1 MLIIAIFNYSESFIY
16 LRDNSLEK
24 QRVFKSWRQGSNNT
38 ELNKI
43 LEMGRKKQNNNL
55 PSFDELIVPTVKA
68 LIKLGGSGSIEE
80 INSQVYEIA
89 ELSDEILQI
98 PHGEEGTL
106 NEVDYRLAWSRT
118 YLKKFGLLE
127 NSSRGIWALINSD
140 VDVTTLNHVD
150 IVRKVRELERPAQ
163 LKTKSTETKA
173 EKVEDITD
181 EVNETEGWKEKLL
194 NVLYNITPA
203 AFERLSQ
210 RLLRESGFS
219 QVEVTGKV
227 GDGGID
233 GKGIVRVS
241 GLLSFHVIFQC
252 KRYKGSVS
260 PSQIRDFR
268 GAMQGRADKGLVI
281 TTGTF
286 TREAIK
292 EATRD
297 GAPPIDLID
306 GELLCDKLKELRLG
320 VETKLTES
328 VDIKNEWFEK
338 L

>member
-1 MLIIAIFNYSESFIY
+1 MA
-16 LRDNSLEK
+16 
-24 QRVFKSWRQGSNNT
+24 
-38 ELNKI
+38 
-43 LEMGRKKQNNNL
+43 RKKANNGL
-55 PSFDELIVPTVKA
+55 PTFDELLVPTVKA
-68 LIKLGGSGSIEE
+68 LQELDGSGSIEE
-80 INSQVYEIA
+80 INSKVYLIA
-89 ELSDEILQI
+89 EISDDILQV
-98 PHGEEGTL
+98 PHGEDGTVS
-106 NEVDYRLAWSRT
+106 EVDYRLAWSRT

-127 NSSRGIWALINSD
+127 NSSRGIWALSKSDITINEFD
-140 VDVTTLNHVD
+140 PIE
-150 IVRKVRELERPAQ
+150 IVKAVREQSKLASS
-163 LKTKSTETKA
+163 KTKTTSTEQQIENEITK
-173 EKVEDITD
+173 
-181 EVNETEGWKEKLL
+181 EVDNLEGWKEQLL
-194 NVLYNITPA
+194 EVLYNITPA

-210 RLLRESGFS
+210 RLLRESGFF
-219 QVEVTGKV
+219 QVEVTVKV

-252 KRYKGSVS
+252 KRYKGSVT

-286 TREAIK
+286 TREAVK

-306 GELLCDKLKELRLG
+306 GEMLCDKLKELKLG
-320 VETKLTES
+320 VETKLIES
-328 VDIKNEWFEK
+328 VDIKNEWFNS

>member
-1 MLIIAIFNYSESFIY
+1 MA
-16 LRDNSLEK
+16 
-24 QRVFKSWRQGSNNT
+24 
-38 ELNKI
+38 
-43 LEMGRKKQNNNL
+43 RKKQNTNF

-68 LIKLGGSGSIEE
+68 LIELGGSGTIEE
-80 INSQVYEIA
+80 INSKVYEIA
-89 ELSDEILQI
+89 ELSDEILQV
-98 PHGEEGTL
+98 PHGEDGTTI
-106 NEVDYRLAWSRT
+106 EIDYRLAWSRT

-127 NSSRGIWALINSD
+127 NSSRGIWALSKSD
-140 VDVTTLNHVD
+140 IDVSKLD
-150 IVRKVRELERPAQ
+150 YIEIVRTVREQIKPTQQKE
-163 LKTKSTETKA
+163 KTQKETENEA
-173 EKVEDITD
+173 EQEITN
-181 EVNETEGWKEKLL
+181 EVNSAEGWKEKLL
-194 NVLYNITPA
+194 NILYGISPA
-203 AFERLSQ
+203 AFERLAQ
-210 RLLRESGFS
+210 RLLRESGFF

-281 TTGTF
+281 TTGSF

-306 GELLCDKLKELRLG
+306 GDLLCDKLKELKLG
-320 VETKLTES
+320 VDTKIIES
-328 VDIKNEWFEK
+328 VEIKNDWFK
-338 L
+338 NL

>member
-1 MLIIAIFNYSESFIY
+1 MA
-16 LRDNSLEK
+16 
-24 QRVFKSWRQGSNNT
+24 
-38 ELNKI
+38 
-43 LEMGRKKQNNNL
+43 RKKQNSNF
-55 PSFDELIVPTVKA
+55 PTFDALFIPTVKA
-68 LIKLGGSGSIEE
+68 LIELGGSGSVDE
-80 INSQVYEIA
+80 INTKVYEIA
-89 ELSDEILQI
+89 KLTDEVLQI
-98 PHGEEGTL
+98 SHGEEGTTR
-106 NEVDYRLAWSRT
+106 EVDYRLAWSRT

-127 NSSRGIWALINSD
+127 NSSRGIWALSKANIDTSKLD
-140 VDVTTLNHVD
+140 QVE
-150 IVRKVRELERPAQ
+150 IVRTVREQDKPLQP
-163 LKTKSTETKA
+163 KTKSNNPA
-173 EKVEDITD
+173 VEKIE
-181 EVNETEGWKEKLL
+181 EVNEEIDNAEEWKEKLL
-194 NVLYNITPA
+194 DVLYNISPA
-203 AFERLSQ
+203 AFERLAQ
-210 RLLRESGFS
+210 RLLRESGFF

-252 KRYKGSVS
+252 KRYKGSVT

-306 GELLCDKLKELRLG
+306 GELLCDKLKELKLG
-320 VETKLTES
+320 VDTKLTET
-328 VDIKNEWFEK
+328 VDIRNDWFNN

>member
-1 MLIIAIFNYSESFIY
+1 M
-16 LRDNSLEK
+16 
-24 QRVFKSWRQGSNNT
+24 
-38 ELNKI
+38 
-43 LEMGRKKQNNNL
+43 
-55 PSFDELIVPTVKA
+55 PSYDELIIPTVDA
-68 LIKLGGSGSIEE
+68 LIKLGGSGTVEE
-80 INSQVYEIA
+80 INNKVYEITGLP
-89 ELSDEILQI
+89 EDILQM
-98 PHGEEGTL
+98 PHGEDGTI
-106 NEVDYRLAWSRT
+106 NEVEYRLAWSRT

-127 NSSRGIWALINSD
+127 NSARGVWALAKSNIDTSKLDYVEIVKTVKSQIKNSQPKNQKSNAAID
-140 VDVTTLNHVD
+140 EIENEIGEEVDN
-150 IVRKVRELERPAQ
+150 
-163 LKTKSTETKA
+163 S
-173 EKVEDITD
+173 EK
-181 EVNETEGWKEKLL
+181 WKEHLL
-194 NVLYNITPA
+194 NILYNITPA
-203 AFERLSQ
+203 AFERLAQ
-210 RLLRESGFS
+210 RLLRESGFF

-252 KRYKGSVS
+252 KRYKGSVT

-306 GELLCDKLKELRLG
+306 GELLCDKLKELKLG
-320 VETKLTES
+320 VETKLTETVS
-328 VDIKNEWFEK
+328 LRNEWFDN

>member
-1 MLIIAIFNYSESFIY
+1 
-16 LRDNSLEK
+16 
-24 QRVFKSWRQGSNNT
+24 
-38 ELNKI
+38 
-43 LEMGRKKQNNNL
+43 MGRKKQNSNL
-55 PSFDELIVPTVKA
+55 PSFDELIIPTVKA
-68 LIKLGGSGSIEE
+68 LIQLGGSGTVEE
-80 INSQVYEIA
+80 INSKVYEITK
-89 ELSDEILQI
+89 LPDDILQI
-98 PHGEEGTL
+98 PHGEEGTT

-127 NSSRGIWALINSD
+127 NSSRGIWALSKADID
-140 VDVTTLNHVD
+140 VDKLDHIEIARV
-150 IVRKVRELERPAQ
+150 VREKNRLIEPKP
-163 LKTKSTETKA
+163 KTTTEEIEHEVA
-173 EKVEDITD
+173 E
-181 EVNETEGWKEKLL
+181 EVDNTEEWKEKLL
-194 NVLYNITPA
+194 NILYNITPA
-203 AFERLSQ
+203 AFERLAQ
-210 RLLRESGFS
+210 RLLRESGFF
-219 QVEVTGKV
+219 QVEVTGKA

-252 KRYKGSVS
+252 KRYKGSVT

-306 GELLCDKLKELRLG
+306 GELLCDKMKELKLG
-320 VETKLTES
+320 VDTKLTET
-328 VDIKNEWFEK
+328 VDIKSDWFTN

>member
-1 MLIIAIFNYSESFIY
+1 MA
-16 LRDNSLEK
+16 
-24 QRVFKSWRQGSNNT
+24 
-38 ELNKI
+38 
-43 LEMGRKKQNNNL
+43 RKKTNNDV
-55 PSFDELIVPTVKA
+55 PTFDELLAPTIKA
-68 LIKLGGSGSIEE
+68 LQELGGSGSIEE
-80 INSQVYEIA
+80 INSKVYVIA
-89 ELSDEILQI
+89 EISDETLQA
-98 PHGEEGTL
+98 PHGEEGTVS
-106 NEVDYRLAWSRT
+106 EVDYRLAWSRT

-127 NSSRGIWALINSD
+127 NSSRGIWALSKSDITINELD
-140 VDVTTLNHVD
+140 PIE
-150 IVRKVRELERPAQ
+150 IVKAVREQSKSVPS
-163 LKTKSTETKA
+163 KTKITSTAQQIENEITK
-173 EKVEDITD
+173 
-181 EVNETEGWKEKLL
+181 EVDNLEGWKEQLL
-194 NVLYNITPA
+194 DVLYNITPA

-210 RLLRESGFS
+210 RLLRESGFF
-219 QVEVTGKV
+219 QVEVTGKS

-252 KRYKGSVS
+252 KRYKGTVT

-286 TREAIK
+286 TREAVK

-306 GELLCDKLKELRLG
+306 GEMLCDKLKELKLG
-320 VETKLTES
+320 VDTKLTET
-328 VDIKNEWFEK
+328 VDIKNDWFNS

>member
-1 MLIIAIFNYSESFIY
+1 MA
-16 LRDNSLEK
+16 R
-24 QRVFKSWRQGSNNT
+24 
-38 ELNKI
+38 
-43 LEMGRKKQNNNL
+43 RKFGNNL
-55 PSFDELIVPTVKA
+55 PSYDELIVPTVKA
-68 LIKLGGSGSIEE
+68 LVRLGGSGTIEE
-80 INSQVYEIA
+80 INTTVYEIA
-89 ELSDEILQI
+89 KLSDEVLQI
-98 PHGEEGTL
+98 PHGDEGSTS
-106 NEVDYRLAWSRT
+106 EVDYRLAWSRT
-118 YLKKFGLLE
+118 YLKKYGLLE
-127 NSSRGIWALINSD
+127 NSSRGIWALLKADIN
-140 VDVTTLNHVD
+140 VDNLEYTE
-150 IVRKVRELERPAQ
+150 IVRTVREQNKQASKLTAEEVE
-163 LKTKSTETKA
+163 KGVIEEINTTE
-173 EKVEDITD
+173 E
-181 EVNETEGWKEKLL
+181 WKEKLL
-194 NVLYNITPA
+194 NILYNVTPA

-219 QVEVTGKV
+219 QVEVTGKA

-233 GKGIVRVS
+233 GKGIIRVG
-241 GLLSFHVIFQC
+241 GLLSFHVFFQC
-252 KRYKGSVS
+252 KRYRGSVT

-320 VETKLTES
+320 VDTRLIES
-328 VDIKNEWFEK
+328 VEVKGEWFDN